1 MNTIN
6 WQPKALRQL
15 RKIDVHAGKQIRTAV
30 SSELVDLASA
40 RNVKALT
47 NHEYGYRLRVGNY
60 RVFFEF
66 DGAIRIVSIE
76 EVRKRDE
83 RTY

>member
-1 MNTIN
+1 MNSIN

-15 RKIDVHAGKQIRTAV
+15 RKIDARAGKQIRIAV
-30 SSELVDLASA
+30 TTELADLTKA

-47 NHEYGYRLRVGNY
+47 NHEYGYRMRVGNY

-66 DGAIRIVSIE
+66 DGAVRIVTIE

-83 RTY
+83 QTY

>member
-1 MNTIN
+1 MNAIN

-15 RKIDVHAGKQIRTAV
+15 RKVDAHAGKQIRAAV
-30 SSELVDLASA
+30 STELLDLSKA

-60 RVFFEF
+60 RVFFDF
-66 DGAIRIVSIE
+66 DGAIRIVSIQE
-76 EVRKRDE
+76 IRKRNE

>member
-1 MNTIN
+1 MNAIN

-15 RKIDVHAGKQIRTAV
+15 RKIDVHSGKQIRSAVTA
-30 SSELVDLASA
+30 ELTDLSQA

-47 NHEYGYRLRVGNY
+47 NHEYGWRLRVGNY

-66 DGAIRIVSIE
+66 DGTVRIVSIE

>member
-1 MNTIN
+1 VNAIN
-6 WQPKALRQL
+6 WQPKALRQP
-15 RKIDVHAGKQIRTAV
+15 RKIDAHTGKQIRDAV
-30 SSELVDLASA
+30 TKELVDLSAA

-47 NHEYGYRLRVGNY
+47 HHEYGYRLPVGNY
-60 RVFFEF
+60 RVLFDF

-76 EVRKRDE
+76 EIRRRNE